1 MQTDMHKELKKEIHR
16 YLNDIKYLMPG
27 DVGSKR
33 KYLRGFKEQIY
44 DFAAENGIASMRDI
58 ILHFG
63 EKEEVARLYTDTL
76 DYKLIKRKMKIK
88 RTVAVLLVSALVVWG
103 VAAAA
108 GSVVSKT
115 EEKNWHVVL
124 TQINEGVWNENC

>member
-1 MQTDMHKELKKEIHR
+1 MRTDMQKELKKEIHR
-16 YLNDIKYLMPG
+16 YLNEIKCLMPG

-33 KYLRGFKEQIY
+33 KYIRGLKEQIY
-44 DFAAENGIASMRDI
+44 DYAAENGIASMRDI

-63 EKEEVARLYTDTL
+63 EKDEVARLYADTL

-103 VAAAA
+103 VTAIA
-108 GSVVSKT
+108 GSAISRAEANDGFFIFQET
-115 EEKNWHVVL
+115 
-124 TQINEGVWNENC
+124 GA